1 MAAGERRLVSA
12 TRATGSGGSRAPVT
26 PAVWLKILA
35 AFGFAFAIAA
45 FLPRDLGG
53 DAPPAG
59 LLLQVAAGVIA
70 VTGAALWFVVR
81 HDLRL
86 PATVALYVV
95 LFNALVVVTKL
106 VLGPVGLYEVN
117 RERALTSLFGRT
129 ADLTL
134 SSLFV
139 LALYL
144 AVYLILFRLARRRL
158 RARLA
163 AAASRRPALAR
174 GMLLWIVAGAFV
186 LVALFGGGAILL
198 LVTATSGIEYVS
210 FVVASSVGVLVALT
224 LAAATALAGL
234 AFRGVADHAS
244 LVGDAALLGTFFW
257 IGLAFL
263 VLYHVLWV
271 VYLLVLVAIWP
282 LRTVVPK

>member
-1 MAAGERRLVSA
+1 VGEIGQAGGGPHAA
-12 TRATGSGGSRAPVT
+12 RAPVL
-26 PAVWLKILA
+26 WLKILP
-35 AFGFAFAIAA
+35 AFALALAIAA
-45 FLPRDLGG
+45 FLPRELGG
-53 DAPPAG
+53 ETPPAG

-70 VTGAALWFVVR
+70 VTAVPLWIVVR
-81 HDLRL
+81 RDLRL
-86 PATVALYVV
+86 PAAIALYVV

-106 VLGPVGLYEVN
+106 VLGPIGLYEVN
-117 RERALTSLFGRT
+117 REQALTSLFGRT
-129 ADLTL
+129 ADLAF

-144 AVYLILFRLARRRL
+144 AVYVLLYRLARRRL

-163 AAASRRPALAR
+163 AAVERRPVLTR
-174 GMLLWIVAGAFV
+174 VVLLWLLVGAFT
-186 LVALFGGGAILL
+186 LVAIFGGGFLILL
-198 LVTATSGIEYVS
+198 VVALGGIEYVS

-224 LAAATALAGL
+224 LAAATGLAAI
-234 AFRGVADHAS
+234 AFRGVADRAA
-244 LVGDAALLGTFFW
+244 LVGDAALLSTFFW